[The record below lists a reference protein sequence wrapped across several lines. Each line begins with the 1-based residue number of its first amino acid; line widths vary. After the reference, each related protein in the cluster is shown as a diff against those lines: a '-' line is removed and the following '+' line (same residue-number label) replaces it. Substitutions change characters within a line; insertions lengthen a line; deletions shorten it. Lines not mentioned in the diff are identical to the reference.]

1 MSAEF
6 STSSTDLFQNNKR
19 TNVRNTFTVHTSGQ
33 LLLTQ
38 RVSWSCNLFF
48 NRPNRNTF
56 QVQPCT
62 QSALWKGVLQ
72 VYNQSVLTCLLW
84 LILDLISR
92 RMILWLQALTLSITI
107 NIFQTTLSSTTCP
120 PKALLFQAEESQPTW
135 LITVLREAV
144 TDLYIFP
151 ILFHPF
157 GDWDQDWML
166 YAAWLQSMDC
176 SEKHSKY
183 PLFYLCSFPF
193 NYNLLI
199 CSFSYHALSC
209 GTPKTC
215 LYHVH
220 QSLPFK
226 R

>member
-1 MSAEF
+1 MFFYSEILWPSDITSIKNTAMPFLSAEF
-6 STSSTDLFQNNKR
+6 STSSTDLLQNNKR

-107 NIFQTTLSSTTCP
+107 NIFQTT
-120 PKALLFQAEESQPTW
+120 Q
-135 LITVLREAV
+135 
-144 TDLYIFP
+144 DLV
-151 ILFHPF
+151 
-157 GDWDQDWML
+157 
-166 YAAWLQSMDC
+166 
-176 SEKHSKY
+176 E
-183 PLFYLCSFPF
+183 
-193 NYNLLI
+193 
-199 CSFSYHALSC
+199 
-209 GTPKTC
+209 
-215 LYHVH
+215 LYHMSS
-220 QSLPFK
+220 QSFAFPGW
-226 R
+226 RIPAYVTYHCS